1 MKTELLFTLP
11 LETLQDKNILITGAS
26 GLIGGAL
33 VDILLS
39 YIPKANVYAMARSQS
54 KAEQRFKD
62 YLNNPYFHIIVA
74 DVNTPLE
81 GNTDFHYIIHAAS
94 NANPN
99 AYSLDPVGTMWT
111 NINGTRNLLE
121 YGRNHQLQ
129 RIVYVS
135 SGEIYGNGD
144 NAVWAE
150 SDGGYIDTMSVRSC
164 YPSSKRAAETLCV
177 AYAEQYGIDTVVA
190 RPCHTYGPHFTDS
203 DSRAYAQFVRKAR
216 AHEDI
221 VLKSKG
227 EQFRSWIYV
236 ADCVTAIL
244 TILLRGENKQAYN
257 IADTHSNVTIREMAE
272 KIATIAGTKVVFDI
286 PNTIEQ
292 KGFSQIRRAIFS
304 TDKLESL
311 GWHTQYTL
319 DEGLRNTINDTL

>member
-1 MKTELLFTLP
+1 MKTDLLFTLP
-11 LETLQDKNILITGAS
+11 IERLQDKNILITGAS

-39 YIPKANVYAMARSQS
+39 YFPKANVYAMARSQS

-121 YGRNHQLQ
+121 YGRNHKLL
-129 RIVYVS
+129 RMVYVS

-144 NAVWAE
+144 NAVWTE

-177 AYAEQYGIDTVVA
+177 AYAEQYGIDTVIA
-190 RPCHTYGPHFTDS
+190 RPCHTYGPHFTNS

-216 AHEDI
+216 GHEDI

-304 TDKLESL
+304 TEKLESL
-311 GWHTQYTL
+311 GWHTEYTL
-319 DEGLRNTINDTL
+319 GEGLRNTINDTL

>member
-11 LETLQDKNILITGAS
+11 LDTLQDKNILITGAS

-39 YIPKANVYAMARSQS
+39 YTPKANVYAMTRSLS

-62 YLNNPYFHIIVA
+62 YLSNPYFHIIVG

-129 RIVYVS
+129 RMVYVS

-144 NAVWAE
+144 NAVWTE
-150 SDGGYIDTMSVRSC
+150 KDGGYIDTMSVRSC

-190 RPCHTYGPHFTDS
+190 RPCHTYGPHFTDG

-304 TDKLESL
+304 TEKLESL

>member
-1 MKTELLFTLP
+1 MKTDILFTLP
-11 LETLQDKNILITGAS
+11 LETLQDKNLLITGAS

-39 YIPKANVYAMARSQS
+39 YIPKANVYAMTRSQS
-54 KAEQRFKD
+54 KAEQRFKG

-129 RIVYVS
+129 RMVYVS

-144 NAVWAE
+144 NAVWTE
-150 SDGGYIDTMSVRSC
+150 NDGGYIDTMSVRSC

-190 RPCHTYGPHFTDS
+190 RPCHTYGPHFTDG

-292 KGFSQIRRAIFS
+292 KGFSQIRRAIFR
-304 TDKLESL
+304 TEKLESL

>member
-1 MKTELLFTLP
+1 MKTDILFTLP

-39 YIPKANVYAMARSQS
+39 YIPKANVYAMTRSQS
-54 KAEQRFKD
+54 KAEQRFKG

-129 RIVYVS
+129 RMVYVS

-144 NAVWAE
+144 NAVWTE
-150 SDGGYIDTMSVRSC
+150 NDGGYIDTISVRSC

-177 AYAEQYGIDTVVA
+177 AYAEQYGIDIVIA
-190 RPCHTYGPHFTDS
+190 RPCHTYGPHFTNS

-216 AHEDI
+216 THEDI

-236 ADCVTAIL
+236 VDCVTAIL

-304 TDKLESL
+304 TEKLESL